1 MKTFWRNAVA
11 ALVVLVASVTGC
23 RGASNPIL
31 GTWNLVQGDRC
42 YYDKLVF
49 TSTDINQFSQGK
61 TGGPVGVTYNTETKG
76 KVWVITAGWGS
87 GGSLFEFVA
96 EDRISITRA
105 YGPCVYQKAK

>member
-1 MKTFWRNAVA
+1 MKTCFRNAAA
-11 ALVVLVASVTGC
+11 ALMMLVAGVTAFHGT
-23 RGASNPIL
+23 SNPIL
-31 GTWNLVQGDRC
+31 GTWTLVQGDRC

-76 KVWVITAGWGS
+76 KVWVITAGFGS
-87 GGSLFEFVA
+87 GGSLFEFVGD
-96 EDRISITRA
+96 DRISITRA

>member
-1 MKTFWRNAVA
+1 MKKICRNAVA
-11 ALVVLVASVTGC
+11 ALGLLVATVTAC

-49 TSTDINQFSQGK
+49 TSTDIDQFSQGK
-61 TGGPVGVTYNTETKG
+61 SGGPVGVTYNTETKG
-76 KVWVITAGWGS
+76 KVWVITENIGS
-87 GGSLFEFVA
+87 GGSLFTLIG
-96 EDRISITRA
+96 DDKISITRA

>member
-1 MKTFWRNAVA
+1 MKTFCRNAVA
-11 ALVVLVASVTGC
+11 GLMVLVAGVTDC

-31 GTWNLVQGDRC
+31 GTWTLVHGDRC

-87 GGSLFEFVA
+87 GGSLFELVGN
-96 EDRISITRA
+96 DRISITRA
-105 YGPCVYQKAK
+105 FGPCVYQKAK

>member
-1 MKTFWRNAVA
+1 MKTFCRKAAA
-11 ALVVLVASVTGC
+11 ALVLLGSGVTAC
-23 RGASNPIL
+23 SGASNPIL

-61 TGGPVGVTYNTETKG
+61 TGGPTAVTYNTETKG

-87 GGSLFEFVA
+87 GGSLFEFVG
-96 EDRISITRA
+96 DDKISITRA
-105 YGPCVYQKAK
+105 YGPCVYQKSK